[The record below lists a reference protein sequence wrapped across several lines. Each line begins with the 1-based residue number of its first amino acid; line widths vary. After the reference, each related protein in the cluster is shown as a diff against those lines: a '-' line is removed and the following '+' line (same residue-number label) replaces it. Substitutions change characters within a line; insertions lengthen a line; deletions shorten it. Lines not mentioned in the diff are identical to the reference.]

1 MLFSRYTKLRSYFS
15 RSLLTIFSNEIDLF
29 LIIHCP
35 SKPTIYFFVSLPH
48 WLTPS
53 YVIYSILNY
62 KLLKIFPRYR
72 SEFAISLL
80 ATALFL
86 SKHSLPVRHF
96 EIRNA
101 LFWLFWPI
109 FVYILSNVS
118 ITALPTSFV
127 WNCEANRHCV
137 SLYKP
142 FLVFSTNIH
151 WFSRMFNWYGEE

>member
-1 MLFSRYTKLRSYFS
+1 MLFSRYAKLCSYFRGLFS
-15 RSLLTIFSNEIDLF
+15 LFFPTRSICFLLFTVL
-29 LIIHCP
+29 P
-35 SKPTIYFFVSLPH
+35 SQQFNFFVSLPH

-53 YVIYSILNY
+53 YIIYSILNY
-62 KLLKIFPRYR
+62 QILKIFPRYR
-72 SEFAISLL
+72 SKFAISLL

-142 FLVFSTNIH
+142 FLIFSTNIH